1 MPRPLE
7 GIRVIE
13 WAGFHNGPAAGYM
26 LGDLGAEV
34 IKIEEPVRGDPA
46 RGMTQMY
53 GDVMS
58 LPGGRLVGFELANRN
73 KKGIALDLTKEKG
86 KEILY
91 RLVEKSDVFFTNYY
105 RNGILKRLGVDYDTL
120 VKFNPR
126 LIYAI
131 NSSYGLEGP
140 MRNQRGFDTIAQA
153 RSGLMFAMGDRDM
166 PEPVQAVGAPCD
178 QTGATML
185 AFAILAALLARERLG
200 IAQKVE
206 VSLLGSSLH
215 LQAIGINVTLLR
227 QRPYARHS
235 QKRSRNPLANHYRCA
250 DRKWLMLAEPQ
261 ADRFWSE
268 FCQIMGLEKLEQ
280 DPRFAAALGGRREH
294 YAELIE
300 ILNQTFATQTRDEWL
315 ARFDK
320 MGAQFAYSPV
330 YDYSEVVADPQVL
343 QNEYLVDFEHP
354 TLGALKAVNCPIKFH
369 KTPAGPRS
377 EAPELGQHTE
387 EVLVDLLG
395 YTWEAI
401 ATLKETGVI
410 G

>member
-53 GDVMS
+53 GDVMT

-73 KKGIALDLTKEKG
+73 KKSIAVDLSKERG
-86 KEILY
+86 REVLY
-91 RLVEKSDVFFTNYY
+91 RLVAKSDVFFTNYY
-105 RNGILKRLGVDYDTL
+105 RNDVLRRNGVDYETL
-120 VKFNPR
+120 VKYNPR

-131 NSSYGLEGP
+131 NSSYGLRGP

-153 RSGLMFAMGDRDM
+153 RSGLMWAMGDRDM
-166 PEPVQAVGAPCD
+166 NEPVQVVGAPCD
-178 QTGATML
+178 QMGATML
-185 AFAILAALLARERLG
+185 AFAILAALLTRERLG

-215 LQAIGINVTLLR
+215 LQAIGLNVTLLR
-227 QRPYARHS
+227 GRSYARHS
-235 QKRSRNPLANHYRCA
+235 QKRARNPLANHYRCK
-250 DRKWLMLAEPQ
+250 DGKWIMLAEPQ
-261 ADRFWSE
+261 ADRFWSQ
-268 FCQIMGLEKLEQ
+268 FCRAMGLEELEH
-280 DPRFAAALGGRREH
+280 DPRFATALGGRREH

-300 ILNQTFATQTRDEWL
+300 ILDQVFATRTRDEWIK
-315 ARFDK
+315 RFEE
-320 MGAQFAYSPV
+320 MGVEFAYSPIL
-330 YDYSEVVADPQVL
+330 DYYEVVEDPQVL
-343 QNEYLVDFEHP
+343 ENNYIVDFEHP
-354 TLGALKAVNCPIKFH
+354 TLGRVKFVNLPIEFSE
-369 KTPAGPRS
+369 TPAGPVS
-377 EAPELGQHTE
+377 AAPELGQHTE
-387 EVLVDLLG
+387 EVLTELLG
-395 YTWEAI
+395 YSWEEVAE
-401 ATLKETGVI
+401 LKEEGAI